1 MYKKRTLYLIA
12 AFLLLEAA
20 MIVALPSRVARPVR
34 VLTAAINLLA
44 AAALWLLSR
53 QKPPGP

>member
-1 MYKKRTLYLIA
+1 VYKKRTLYLIA

-20 MIVALPSRVARPVR
+20 MIVALPSRVPRAVR
-34 VLTAAINLLA
+34 ALTAAINFLA

-53 QKPPGP
+53 QKRPGP